1 MQVVGFAGVQGVP
14 LDRTVAQVTIMPYR
28 NTAVLT
34 FGQASLPHSVYCMLA
49 PFDVLSMC

>member
-28 NTAVLT
+28 NPAVLT
-34 FGQASLPHSVYCMLA
+34 FDQASLRHNVCCMLA
-49 PFDVLSMC
+49 PFDILSML